1 MNNYWNKEAI
11 YLSLSIIKILYIMKN
26 NKHNFKSWLL
36 ATRPWSFPAS
46 SMPIVATIAFLHW
59 SGNAIN
65 WGIGLWTL
73 ITIVVFH
80 AAGNTWSDYFDFKK
94 GVDREDTIGGTSMTS
109 GEFQPYEIK
118 RLASILLAVAVISGL
133 GIMYFTGLTT
143 LYFGLAGCL
152 LTLLYP
158 MLKYNA
164 LGDLDIFLTYSL
176 LPILGTSYVTTGAI
190 DYNSLWLVLPIGL
203 ITVGILHI
211 NNSRDIEHDKRAGIH
226 TFAMLMGKRASAL
239 IYCLEV
245 LLPFAWIIGCVVYGS
260 MPVWSL
266 LVLIA
271 LKPAV
276 DNAKKAIT
284 LPKKGLEAVCGLDEA
299 TAKLQLM
306 FSLLLTISLFISSW
320 V

>member
-1 MNNYWNKEAI
+1 MIMENK
-11 YLSLSIIKILYIMKN
+11 
-26 NKHNFKSWLL
+26 KHGFKAWLL

-46 SMPIVATIAFLHW
+46 AMPVVATIAYLNW
-59 SGNAIN
+59 AGYSIN
-65 WGIGLWTL
+65 WLIGLWTL
-73 ITIVVFH
+73 VTIVVFH

-94 GVDREDTIGGTSMTS
+94 GVDREDTVGGMAITS
-109 GEFQPYEIK
+109 GEFQPGEIK
-118 RLASILLAVAVISGL
+118 RLAWCLLTVAVISGL
-133 GIMYFTGLTT
+133 GIMYFTGLPT
-143 LYFGLAGCL
+143 LYFGLAGCA

-176 LPILGTSYVTTGAI
+176 LPVLGTSYIATGMI
-190 DYNSLWLVLPIGL
+190 VPESLWLVLPIGL

-211 NNSRDIEHDKRAGIH
+211 NNSRDMEHDKRAGIH
-226 TFAMLMGKRASAL
+226 TFAMLMGKRASAV

-245 LLPFAWIIGCVVYGS
+245 TLPFAWVIGCVIYGS

-271 LKPAV
+271 LKLAI
-276 DNAKKAIT
+276 DNAKKAIA
-284 LPKKGLEAVCGLDEA
+284 LPKEGMNAVCGLDEA

-306 FSLLLTISLFISSW
+306 FSLLLALSLFISYW